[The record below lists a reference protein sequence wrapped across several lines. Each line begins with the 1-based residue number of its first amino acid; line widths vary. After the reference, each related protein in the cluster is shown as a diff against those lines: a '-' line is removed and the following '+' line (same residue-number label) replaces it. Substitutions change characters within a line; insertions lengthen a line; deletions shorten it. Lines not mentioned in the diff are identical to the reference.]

1 MSRLKYIVC
10 AIAVAVGL
18 VGCIKNTIP
27 YPVEKL
33 EILSFEGEG
42 FTASIDPAKQEVLLT
57 LDEQTDMTAVKVTKV
72 EITDGATSSI
82 NLKGELNL
90 QSPIAVTLSRYQDY
104 VWTIK
109 AQQTIERYFTV
120 AGQVGQTEFDVNSR
134 TAIAYVGEST
144 DLSNVSVLT
153 LKLGPKD
160 VTTMTPALEELT
172 DFRSVRYVYLQYPAI
187 GDHIERWQLY
197 VLHTDVKAQ
206 ITQADAW
213 ATIAWLYGAAEE
225 GNQVALK
232 SGRMPLL
239 QLLRAVC
246 SGLKLKG

>member
-1 MSRLKYIVC
+1 MSHLKYIVC

-82 NLKGELNL
+82 NLTGELNL
-90 QSPIAVTLSRYQDY
+90 QSPIEVTLSRYQDY

-120 AGQVGQTEFDVNSR
+120 AGQVGQTDFDVNSR
-134 TAIAYVGEST
+134 TANAYVGEST
-144 DLSNVSVLT
+144 D
-153 LKLGPKD
+153 
-160 VTTMTPALEELT
+160 
-172 DFRSVRYVYLQYPAI
+172 
-187 GDHIERWQLY
+187 
-197 VLHTDVKAQ
+197 
-206 ITQADAW
+206 
-213 ATIAWLYGAAEE
+213 
-225 GNQVALK
+225 
-232 SGRMPLL
+232 
-239 QLLRAVC
+239 
-246 SGLKLKG
+246 

>member
-1 MSRLKYIVC
+1 MSHLKYIVC

-82 NLKGELNL
+82 NLTGELNL
-90 QSPIAVTLSRYQDY
+90 QSPIEVTLSRYQDY

-134 TAIAYVGEST
+134 TAIAYVGESIRCDMRKNRGYYCQLAKQSDRCGCHRGEYQGSCGGT
-144 DLSNVSVLT
+144 YVGRGKILARYL
-153 LKLGPKD
+153 PYRRR
-160 VTTMTPALEELT
+160 AL
-172 DFRSVRYVYLQYPAI
+172 P
-187 GDHIERWQLY
+187 
-197 VLHTDVKAQ
+197 
-206 ITQADAW
+206 
-213 ATIAWLYGAAEE
+213 
-225 GNQVALK
+225 
-232 SGRMPLL
+232 
-239 QLLRAVC
+239 RARI
-246 SGLKLKG
+246 